1 MRSSPK
7 ITISLG
13 HAPGSSRANGSR
25 TSLQLADA
33 EEDLGWSCTVCG
45 YRNGGEDAKCGLC
58 GVGKDRIP
66 HSRGGTPAP
75 NRTSSD
81 RPSTPQPNV
90 SGGPGDGQAKGGK
103 IACPTCTFLNHG
115 SMISCE
121 ICASPL
127 PRTTRANG
135 AAAPSTSAV
144 GGSTTPG
151 DGKLE
156 VVRLSFRKGGE
167 KVAYA
172 KLKNVLSQ
180 KAWERQDASD
190 GRNGRDV
197 DGGTSTPRV
206 SGIDGIMQTI
216 TLDAKNR
223 SANVSSAFADL
234 EVLMVRAGEMV
245 KLAQSLNEKLLSSQ
259 RTNPPI
265 GSAEKA
271 QQEKEATLIRTSLVQ
286 LGLPAPALTSDM
298 VRSDHEYLEG
308 LARELGALLT
318 GHPGVK
324 GKGREVEGLMV
335 GSKGRG
341 VIGLD
346 EVWGLW
352 MRARGVALL
361 SPATLIS
368 ILPFIPDQTSPPIRL
383 RTLPSALKVLY
394 SPTYSPPNML
404 ARLLDLLSPGQD
416 SGASISEEAP
426 ASPAMEKSLS
436 LIEIAAYEGLAIG
449 LAKELMEEIEK
460 LENGDMGGVGGIVR
474 DDQAEQGAGGVR
486 WYRDIMTGWTLEQK
500 A

>member
-1 MRSSPK
+1 
-7 ITISLG
+7 
-13 HAPGSSRANGSR
+13 
-25 TSLQLADA
+25 
-33 EEDLGWSCTVCG
+33 
-45 YRNGGEDAKCGLC
+45 
-58 GVGKDRIP
+58 
-66 HSRGGTPAP
+66 
-75 NRTSSD
+75 
-81 RPSTPQPNV
+81 
-90 SGGPGDGQAKGGK
+90 
-103 IACPTCTFLNHG
+103 
-115 SMISCE
+115 
-121 ICASPL
+121 
-127 PRTTRANG
+127 
-135 AAAPSTSAV
+135 
-144 GGSTTPG
+144 
-151 DGKLE
+151 
-156 VVRLSFRKGGE
+156 
-167 KVAYA
+167 
-172 KLKNVLSQ
+172 
-180 KAWERQDASD
+180 
-190 GRNGRDV
+190 
-197 DGGTSTPRV
+197 
-206 SGIDGIMQTI
+206 MQTI

-352 MRARGVALL
+352 MRARGVGELTMSGEMHERIADRIALL

-404 ARLLDLLSPGQD
+404 ARLLDLLSPDQD
-416 SGASISEEAP
+416 RAGNAVSNGEATSS
-426 ASPAMEKSLS
+426 AAEKSLS

-460 LENGDMGGVGGIVR
+460 LEGGSVGGVGGIVR

-486 WYRDIMTGWTLEQK
+486 WYRDIMTGWSLEQE